1 MSIKERERIEKYRM
15 IRISRVPS
23 PSFSRE
29 GIVKIIKRIKI
40 KFFSRVRN
48 ICSRSKANLTRNSR
62 METRLVSRLVTLAAD
77 NSRAT

>member
-1 MSIKERERIEKYRM
+1 MSIKERERIEKYRV

-23 PSFSRE
+23 SFSRE